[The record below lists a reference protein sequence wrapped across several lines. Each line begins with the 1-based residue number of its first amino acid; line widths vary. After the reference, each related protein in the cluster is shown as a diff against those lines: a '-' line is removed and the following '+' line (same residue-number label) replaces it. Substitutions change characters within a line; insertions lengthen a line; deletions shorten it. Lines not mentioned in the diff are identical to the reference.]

1 MLGELLCLLR
11 DAVIFAFLLAVV
23 VTAAHAE
30 TAAEKVF
37 GRWQKVTIEQI
48 AEPVPEWRYSE
59 SRLGS
64 ITTEY
69 RRRAYTVEEKTALR
83 DFPNVSPRSV
93 TPEQVPVLK
102 SHSLERR

>member
-1 MLGELLCLLR
+1 MLDELALW
-11 DAVIFAFLLAVV
+11 VTGAFVVWLALHSPQS
-23 VTAAHAE
+23 HAE
-30 TAAEKVF
+30 TASEKVF

-59 SRLGS
+59 TRLGS

-93 TPEQVPVLK
+93 TPEQVPALK